1 VHIDDEGFPFL
12 DEEILI
18 RSPHEDD
25 IPHIHV
31 GHPNTSPHTSSGTTS
46 NHTSFIKSSLI
57 INLILHY
64 FATLISTS
72 LFSQTNG

>member
-12 DEEILI
+12 DEAILI
-18 RSPHEDD
+18 GSPHEDD

-31 GHPNTSPHTSSGTTS
+31 GPPNTSPHTSNGPTS
-46 NHTSFIKSSLI
+46 NHTSFIKSSLTR
-57 INLILHY
+57 NLILHY

-72 LFSQTNG
+72 LFSQPNG